1 MGANVN
7 TERKLLYNN
16 QEYLNEF
23 GEKGWDNQLNEPK
36 PYGSKGRSKTTETFQ
51 MNPKDRSQ
59 KYRDA
64 PLEELIEMSDFSRP
78 DYKAKNQL
86 KLLRYD
92 QEEIE
97 FDTKQY
103 GTVQTDGG
111 FMENPHI
118 YSNTKSSALA
128 TERLASKNSH
138 SSFFGNF
145 QPTTPRS
152 AR

>member
-23 GEKGWDNQLNEPK
+23 SESGWDNRLNEPK

-78 DYKAKNQL
+78 DYKAKN
-86 KLLRYD
+86 
-92 QEEIE
+92 
-97 FDTKQY
+97 
-103 GTVQTDGG
+103 
-111 FMENPHI
+111 
-118 YSNTKSSALA
+118 
-128 TERLASKNSH
+128 
-138 SSFFGNF
+138 
-145 QPTTPRS
+145 
-152 AR
+152 